1 MDAVCYRRDSSPDAL
16 EAKWYPLKLLV
27 TGASGLFGSKLAASA
42 LAKNLEVYGGFSK
55 DAVPFGIPVK
65 FDISDK
71 SQVEDAFETA
81 KPDVVVHA
89 ATLTDVDKCELD
101 KPLAWKINVDGTKNV
116 AQAAA
121 KCGAFLVYIST
132 DYVFNGEKGCYRE
145 DDVVDP
151 INYYGL
157 TKLKAEETAKAFVP
171 DCCIA
176 RASVIYGATP
186 AAGKVNFAL
195 WLINKLR
202 SGEKL
207 RIVTN
212 QWNSPTLNTSLAD
225 MTLEVV
231 ERRLSGVFHLCGAS
245 RVSRY
250 EFALKIAE
258 TFGLDAGLIDR
269 VDSSSFKLP
278 AKRPMDSSL
287 DTSKAQG
294 LLKNKPLEIAEALA
308 ILKHELTKK

>member
-1 MDAVCYRRDSSPDAL
+1 M
-16 EAKWYPLKLLV
+16 KLLV
-27 TGASGLFGSKLAASA
+27 TGASGLFGSKLAETA
-42 LAKNLEVYGGFSK
+42 LARNFEVYAGFSK
-55 DAVPFGIPVK
+55 DAVPYGIPVQ

-71 SQVEDAFETA
+71 NQVDQAFETA

-101 KPLAWKINVDGTKNV
+101 KALAWKINVEGTKNI
-116 AQAAA
+116 AEATARS
-121 KCGAFLVYIST
+121 GAFLVYIST

-145 DDVVDP
+145 DDLPDP

-157 TKLKAEETAKAFVP
+157 TKLKAEETAKQYVP

-186 AAGKVNFAL
+186 AAGKINFAL
-195 WLINKLR
+195 WLINKLK
-202 SGEKL
+202 SGEKVK
-207 RIVTN
+207 IVTD

-225 MTLEVV
+225 MTLDVV
-231 ERRLSGVFHLCGAS
+231 ERRLEGVFHLCGAS

-250 EFALKIAE
+250 EFAMQIAQ
-258 TFGLDAGLIDR
+258 TFGLDTGLIEA

-278 AKRPMDSSL
+278 ARRPVDSSL
-287 DTSKAQG
+287 DTSKAQQ
-294 LLKNKPLEIAEALA
+294 LLKVKPLMLAAALA
-308 ILKHELTKK
+308 VLKQELAK